1 MANEDLINE
10 HQKVRSQLRWIWRLG
25 PLLIIGLL
33 VGNVY
38 AMVDRVRSFDSAA
51 FAGHLEEEARD
62 AWPSLEYRLKDV
74 GDKLAPLLEKTIL
87 SESEKLSEK
96 MTLKLE
102 EELENFRK
110 EGESI
115 LMEEMQKALSAEKL
129 ENHRL
134 ITKHIPELKDD
145 EEARERVIAHVN
157 AAAAAWGNEQFR
169 KLFTEHISALESI
182 RKTLDESYVKS
193 EGAANVNPDELVLIW
208 LELFEVTVADDST
221 ILGPEA
227 DADGGK

>member
-1 MANEDLINE
+1 
-10 HQKVRSQLRWIWRLG
+10 
-25 PLLIIGLL
+25 
-33 VGNVY
+33 
-38 AMVDRVRSFDSAA
+38 
-51 FAGHLEEEARD
+51 
-62 AWPSLEYRLKDV
+62 
-74 GDKLAPLLEKTIL
+74 
-87 SESEKLSEK
+87 
-96 MTLKLE
+96 
-102 EELENFRK
+102 
-110 EGESI
+110 
-115 LMEEMQKALSAEKL
+115 L

-134 ITKHIPELKDD
+134 ISKHIPELKDD

-169 KLFTEHISALESI
+169 KLFTEHIAALESI

-221 ILGPEA
+221 ILGAEADA